1 MKPQLAALIATS
13 AIAITATVFAT
24 WASVTDAPWEDT
36 EQPAPVVVD
45 TTTEIRCQAGL
56 DLRERLLFDRG
67 GRTAEAW
74 RSLMSDVMDDINLYC
89 DDRRSPL
96 ERAIDDALD

>member
-1 MKPQLAALIATS
+1 MRLQLAALIATS
-13 AIAITATVFAT
+13 VIAIVAAVFAI
-24 WASVTDAPWEDT
+24 WPAVADAPWEDS

-45 TTTEIRCQAGL
+45 PTTEIRCQAGL